1 MAINCVLNE
10 RNLLSS
16 SRAHSNNLYNWYY
29 KSSKAYIYKK
39 KFLAKTKA
47 PKLISNHSMVVSGVY
62 FNPFQGSQGP
72 QEGSEAKILT
82 FWPKKSF
89 YGNAHISGTRRPT
102 GLAQVSKRPLDRG
115 LRTRPSRL
123 SVAHLVSKIAYVLSS
138 PCIFHGVG
146 QKADSD
152 LFWPFLTP
160 PADPVQFF
168 RLKMHSKCVPSIVLQ
183 VSTSTRTS
191 RGSLRPPKRLLK
203 ARNGQN
209 ITIFGLDRPILV
221 RWPCSSVA

>member
-1 MAINCVLNE
+1 
-10 RNLLSS
+10 
-16 SRAHSNNLYNWYY
+16 
-29 KSSKAYIYKK
+29 
-39 KFLAKTKA
+39 
-47 PKLISNHSMVVSGVY
+47 MVVSGAY
-62 FNPFQGSQGP
+62 YNPFQGSQGP
-72 QEGSEAKILT
+72 QEGSEAGILT

-89 YGNAHISGTRRPT
+89 YGNAHISGTTRPT

-123 SVAHLVSKIAYVLSS
+123 SVVHLVSKIAYVLSS

>member
-1 MAINCVLNE
+1 
-10 RNLLSS
+10 
-16 SRAHSNNLYNWYY
+16 
-29 KSSKAYIYKK
+29 
-39 KFLAKTKA
+39 
-47 PKLISNHSMVVSGVY
+47 MVVSGAY
-62 FNPFQGSQGP
+62 YNPFQGSQGP

-102 GLAQVSKRPLDRG
+102 GLAQVSKRPLDQG
-115 LRTRPSRL
+115 LRAGPFRL
-123 SVAHLVSKIAYVLSS
+123 SVFLLVTKIGFVLSS
-138 PCIFHGVG
+138 PCIFHGMG
-146 QKADSD
+146 QESDSD

-160 PADPVQFF
+160 PADLVQFF

>member
-1 MAINCVLNE
+1 MSQTHL
-10 RNLLSS
+10 
-16 SRAHSNNLYNWYY
+16 
-29 KSSKAYIYKK
+29 KSFNGRQWDILQS
-39 KFLAKTKA
+39 
-47 PKLISNHSMVVSGVY
+47 ISGVSGSSGGLRSRN
-62 FNPFQGSQGP
+62 FDF
-72 QEGSEAKILT
+72 LT
-82 FWPKKSF
+82 KKSF
-89 YGNAHISGTRRPT
+89 YGNAHISGTTRPT

>member
-1 MAINCVLNE
+1 
-10 RNLLSS
+10 
-16 SRAHSNNLYNWYY
+16 
-29 KSSKAYIYKK
+29 
-39 KFLAKTKA
+39 
-47 PKLISNHSMVVSGVY
+47 MVVSGAY
-62 FNPFQGSQGP
+62 YNPFQGSQGP

-89 YGNAHISGTRRPT
+89 YGNAHISGTTRPT

-123 SVAHLVSKIAYVLSS
+123 SVVHLVSKIAYVLSS

-160 PADPVQFF
+160 PADLVQFF

-191 RGSLRPPKRLLK
+191 RGSLRPPKWRPK
-203 ARNGQN
+203 AKNGQK
-209 ITIFGLDRPILV
+209 IAVFGLDQPILV
-221 RWPCSSVA
+221 WRPPSSGPNSGIHRRTYNSKRYPPYFEPFWR